1 MKDLLH
7 TEFVALLDRA
17 DVTQARFG
25 RLTGVTARQVNNWA
39 KGRAAIPRWAVL
51 IAAMMEDVTPEAFEI
66 TVEAAVFDWSE
77 VLGVSAT
84 SDVLTIRRA
93 MLRLAALYH
102 PDKGGQPDQMVRV
115 NAAYEQ
121 ALDATSMTETSNR

>member
-1 MKDLLH
+1 MRDLLH
-7 TEFVALLDRA
+7 TEFVALLNRA
-17 DVTQARFG
+17 DVTQAGFG

-39 KGRAAIPRWAVL
+39 KGRAAIPRWAAL
-51 IAAMMEDVTPEAFEI
+51 IAAMLEDFTAETIEI

-77 VLGVSAT
+77 VLGVPMS
-84 SDVLTIRRA
+84 SDVSTIRQA

-102 PDKGGQPDQMVRV
+102 PDKGGQSDQMVRV

-121 ALDATSMTETSNR
+121 ALNATSMAERGNR